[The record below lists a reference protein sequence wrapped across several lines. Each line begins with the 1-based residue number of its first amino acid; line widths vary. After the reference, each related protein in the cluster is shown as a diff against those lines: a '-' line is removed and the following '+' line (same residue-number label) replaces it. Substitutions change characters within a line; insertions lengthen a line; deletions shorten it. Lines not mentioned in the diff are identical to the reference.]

1 MSELVRVGMADYKI
15 CRSPQKI
22 STLGLGSCLGVVLYD
37 ESSKICGM
45 AHVMLPDSTHIPS
58 QQHNRFKFMDT
69 CLQDMYD
76 ELTGK
81 EGISA
86 RKLKAKIA
94 GGAKMFAQ
102 RSQNSM
108 LNVGEQNIIMA
119 KKMLS
124 EWRIPITGEDTG
136 ESHGRTITF
145 DPESCKLHIKTVGV
159 GESYI

>member
-1 MSELVRVGMADYKI
+1 MSDLVRVGMADYKL
-15 CRSPQKI
+15 CQPPQKI

-45 AHVMLPDSTHIPS
+45 AHVMLPDSSHIPS

-69 CLQDMYD
+69 CLKDMYD
-76 ELTGK
+76 ELTEK
-81 EGISA
+81 MGISP
-86 RKLKAKIA
+86 RRLKAKIA

-108 LNVGEQNIIMA
+108 LNVGDQNVAMA
-119 KKMLS
+119 KKMLA

-136 ESHGRTITF
+136 ASNGRTITF